1 MYTRLIQKPT
11 FTPLSTAYLME
22 YLRAPAEDESLVKKL
37 ALRAQE
43 AFSKFTNGNIVSETT
58 YEIYFDTTE
67 YLNQA
72 VIELPHRP
80 LLGIDSIEYYD
91 VNNNPV
97 TINSNDYV
105 FIPGDFRLFRSE
117 LWNPVNPRNTASL
130 KILYRAGRDPGAVDD
145 DILAGIEQYVTY
157 LYENRGDTTTMLPDS
172 IAQLWAPFV
181 IYRF

>member
-58 YEIYFDTTE
+58 YEIHYDTVE
-67 YLNQA
+67 YLNKA

-80 LLGIDSIEYYD
+80 VMAIESIVYYD
-91 VNNNPV
+91 VNNTEV
-97 TINSNDYV
+97 TINSNEYV
-105 FIPGDFRLFRSE
+105 FIPGDFRLVRSG
-117 LWNPVNPRNTASL
+117 LWNPVNPRDVASL
-130 KILYRAGRDPGAVDD
+130 KIVYRAGRDPGAVDD
-145 DILAGIEQYVTY
+145 DILAGIEQYTLF
-157 LYENRGDTTTMLPDS
+157 LYENRGDTTTVLPDS
-172 IAQLWAPFV
+172 IGQLWAPFV
-181 IYRF
+181 IYRL